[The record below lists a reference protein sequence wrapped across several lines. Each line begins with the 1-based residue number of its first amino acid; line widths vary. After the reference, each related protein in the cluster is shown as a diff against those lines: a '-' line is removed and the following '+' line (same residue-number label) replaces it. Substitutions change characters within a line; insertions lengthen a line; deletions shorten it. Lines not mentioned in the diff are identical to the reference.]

1 MGSLVTAAIRLTYVA
16 VLSAP
21 IFGLYQYLGYF
32 PQFSINFAMPWYYK
46 GAKDILL
53 ILVYLGFVGAIFFR
67 AKFRVSYLLSL
78 FFLFLFFY
86 IILNLSLLD
95 NYLLTLVGVRS
106 LFTLLLAFFSYAF
119 ISYEEIRNLS
129 KYVVMV
135 ALLMVPLSIL
145 QFFFGLH
152 IHGALFERFSARVAA
167 TFVQPSSL
175 GIFLVIA
182 VFFVR
187 YFSFKYQKIW
197 VLILSVNI
205 FMTGSG
211 IAILGLVLISILS
224 LSKRKTVFYSKILL
238 VPAFLLLIPVAIYL
252 TALYLPALTDRPDI
266 FLSGQGRIEVVK
278 NYFSDNLTTQNIFF
292 GKGFGY
298 GTNSLYTIFP
308 DIGAQYGFIPD
319 SMYISM
325 IAQIGFFGLL
335 FFLFI
340 NIYAYAKSK
349 NPIKDIILVFLFCG
363 LTVNILELYPVN
375 WIYPIILGF
384 LLRRDPD
391 FSPSDKSDEFNHKT
405 LPTRN
410 I

>member
-1 MGSLVTAAIRLTYVA
+1 MGSLVSTAIRLTYVA

-32 PQFSINFAMPWYYK
+32 PQFSMSFAMPWYYK

-53 ILVYLGFVGAIFFR
+53 ILVYLSFVGAILFR
-67 AKFRVSYLLSL
+67 TKFKVSYLLSL

-95 NYLLTLVGVRS
+95 NYLLTLVGIRS
-106 LFTLLLAFFSYAF
+106 LLTLLLAFFSYSF
-119 ISYEEIRNLS
+119 ISAEVIKKLA
-129 KYVVMV
+129 KYVVIV

-145 QFFFGLH
+145 QFLFGLH

-187 YFSFKYQKIW
+187 YFSFKYQNIAA
-197 VLILSVNI
+197 LILSVNI

-211 IAILGLVLISILS
+211 IAILGLVLISVLS
-224 LSKRKTVFYSKILL
+224 LSNRKTVFYSKIVLL
-238 VPAFLLLIPVAIYL
+238 PAFLLLIPVAIYL

-266 FLSGQGRIEVVK
+266 FLSGQGRVEVVK
-278 NYFSDNLTTQNIFF
+278 NYFSDNLTAQNILF

-308 DIGAQYGFIPD
+308 DIGEQYGFIPD

-325 IAQIGFFGLL
+325 IAQVGVLGLL
-335 FFLFI
+335 FFLII

-375 WIYPIILGF
+375 WIYPIVLGF
-384 LLRRDPD
+384 LLRRDLD
-391 FSPSDKSDEFNHKT
+391 VSFACKSDESNHKILAT
-405 LPTRN
+405 
-410 I
+410 